1 MSKKQFYINSIS
13 SINSRQ
19 AIDGTEGVQVQ
30 CNEKQLKAIEPDYK
44 KYIPNATLRRRMSRI
59 IKMGVASAMDCLAK
73 TPSGTA
79 DAIITA
85 TGLGCLADTGKFMD
99 SLLDNNERLLNP
111 TAFIQSTFNTIGAQ
125 IALLC
130 DNHGYNTTYVHRS
143 FSFESALLD
152 TLMLLTEGKTHTVL
166 TGAVDELT
174 PIQFQL
180 MERMGCWR
188 NTPAGEG
195 AQFFVLEDTPTPFTY
210 AILEGVETFI
220 NTPDADQI
228 QAYIDAFLLRHTL
241 QLSEIDLVLTG
252 QYVESKL
259 FASANT
265 ISFKPLCGEYPTSAS
280 YALWMACNLIKER
293 EIKHVLIY
301 NQYITTH
308 HSLYLLK
315 RNE

>member
-13 SINSRQ
+13 SVNPRQ
-19 AIDGTEGVQVQ
+19 AIDGTENVQTE

-44 KYIPNATLRRRMSRI
+44 NYISNATLRRRMSRI
-59 IKMGVASAMDCLAK
+59 IKMGVASAMDCLSK
-73 TPSGTA
+73 TPAGTT

-85 TGLGCLADTGKFMD
+85 TGLGCLADTERFMD

-152 TLMLLTEGKTHTVL
+152 TQMLLTEGKVHSVL

-174 PIQFQL
+174 LAQFRI
-180 MERMGCWR
+180 MERMGFWR
-188 NTPAGEG
+188 NTSAGEG
-195 AQFFVLEDTPTPFTY
+195 AQFFVIEDTPTPATY
-210 AILEGVETFI
+210 AILEGIETFLHSK
-220 NTPDADQI
+220 DAARI
-228 QAYIDAFLLRHTL
+228 QSYIRCFLSRHAL
-241 QLSEIDLVLTG
+241 QLSAIDLVLTG
-252 QYVESKL
+252 EYGESKL
-259 FASANT
+259 FSSIET
-265 ISFKPLCGEYPTSAS
+265 ISFKSLCGEYPTSAS
-280 YALWMACNLIKER
+280 YALWLACKLMKDRSLRYI
-293 EIKHVLIY
+293 LIY
-301 NQYITTH
+301 NSYQVTH